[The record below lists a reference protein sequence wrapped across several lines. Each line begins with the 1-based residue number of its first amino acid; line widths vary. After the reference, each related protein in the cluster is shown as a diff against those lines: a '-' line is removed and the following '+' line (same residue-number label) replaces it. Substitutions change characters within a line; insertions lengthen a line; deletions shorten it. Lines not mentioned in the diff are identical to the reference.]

1 MVYREKNNKKVILDL
16 NAKKK
21 ILAFLTVPL
30 YRMRCDILIV
40 GAEICAN
47 LSLENGEDSL
57 AALDNFS

>member
-21 ILAFLTVPL
+21 ILAFLTFPL

-40 GAEICAN
+40 GAEI
-47 LSLENGEDSL
+47 
-57 AALDNFS
+57 